1 MEIGVSITSHKIY
14 NNEIVIITRNF
25 SKISYALGPG
35 PDETLRL
42 KALTMMGKLRNW
54 NSFWKGAETENSK
67 SRSCQ
72 MNNLMIVS
80 SVFDPRKKMNF
91 ANLCF
96 EKLYGKESLEYTP
109 LSESLWMS

>member
-1 MEIGVSITSHKIY
+1 
-14 NNEIVIITRNF
+14 
-25 SKISYALGPG
+25 
-35 PDETLRL
+35 
-42 KALTMMGKLRNW
+42 
-54 NSFWKGAETENSK
+54 
-67 SRSCQ
+67 